1 MEHEDVIDQRQIAC
15 REWRAVAPRPVV
27 VCHGRRRERE
37 QCKHLLR
44 QVHYS
49 AAERPLRERVDHEDD
64 KYDGEEDAV
73 DVDVERRRRL
83 LVSRALSFPSVLDGT
98 VHTCVMSSLSSTHSL
113 QERRLD

>member
-49 AAERPLRERVDHEDD
+49 AAERPLRERVDDEDD
-64 KYDGEEDAV
+64 RDYNEEDAV
-73 DVDVERRRRL
+73 DVHRRR
-83 LVSRALSFPSVLDGT
+83 
-98 VHTCVMSSLSSTHSL
+98 
-113 QERRLD
+113 